1 MTRAR
6 LCFVTAVPMTVT
18 AFLNAHIERLA
29 DDFEVFVVSDFS
41 GDENGVSPRATRI
54 QVSIPRE
61 ISVGRDVAGLL
72 ALIRT
77 FRRHRFD
84 IVHSI
89 TPKAGLLSVSAGF
102 LARVPVRIHWFTG
115 QVWATRRGPARTA
128 LKCADRLL
136 AGLATHLLA
145 DSRSQRDFLVS
156 EGICP
161 ARRIG
166 VLGDGSICGVDGRR
180 FRPDAEARRALRAE
194 REIPDDADVVLFVG
208 RLNADKGLRELAQA
222 MLRLDREFPSTHWL
236 LVGPDEGGMEAH
248 VRGVASTLGRR
259 LHFPGPTREPE
270 RFMAAADVFCVPSH
284 REGFGI
290 SVLEAAAAGVPGVA
304 TRIYGLTD
312 AVEDEG
318 TGLLVPPR
326 DPAAL
331 ADAIAALLR
340 DPARRRAMGTA
351 ARERALRSFSSERI
365 VGELA
370 EFYRR
375 ILFARG
381 SS

>member
-1 MTRAR
+1 MRVADLTTDRGEWGEMTRAR

-194 REIPDDADVVLFVG
+194 REIERDGPRGDRIDRLPLGGAKLHDRPAPELLF
-208 RLNADKGLRELAQA
+208 
-222 MLRLDREFPSTHWL
+222 DREDGGVDGA
-236 LVGPDEGGMEAH
+236 VGGLAH
-248 VRGVASTLGRR
+248 TCLDVS
-259 LHFPGPTREPE
+259 
-270 RFMAAADVFCVPSH
+270 ADIENLQI
-284 REGFGI
+284 R
-290 SVLEAAAAGVPGVA
+290 
-304 TRIYGLTD
+304 
-312 AVEDEG
+312 
-318 TGLLVPPR
+318 
-326 DPAAL
+326 
-331 ADAIAALLR
+331 
-340 DPARRRAMGTA
+340 PAR
-351 ARERALRSFSSERI
+351 E
-365 VGELA
+365 
-370 EFYRR
+370 
-375 ILFARG
+375 
-381 SS
+381 